1 MGRWQRNIV
10 DDDIQDGETLDNLEA
25 LSMTDEV
32 YAKVAA
38 FVDKYYEREKDE
50 YALPAAQINW
60 IVCLIIGYMWRKI
73 EQTQHCNS
81 HKAIRSAGLIR

>member
-1 MGRWQRNIV
+1 MGQVLVNMGRWQTNIV

-38 FVDKYYEREKDE
+38 FCR
-50 YALPAAQINW
+50 
-60 IVCLIIGYMWRKI
+60 
-73 EQTQHCNS
+73 
-81 HKAIRSAGLIR
+81 